1 MASQFWPSVITL
13 LTLVVLIWVSFV
25 VGHYRT
31 KYKVKAPAT
40 TGDPNFE
47 RAFRVQMNT
56 IESAIV
62 FLPALWL
69 SARWGSSLAV
79 ELAGAA
85 WLVGRIIYALTYL
98 KDPAKRSAG
107 FGIAFLAIVVLMINA
122 ALGLFRALGA
132 GTSL

>member
-1 MASQFWPSVITL
+1 MASQIWPSVITL
-13 LTLVVLIWVSFV
+13 LALVVLIWVSFI

-31 KYKVKAPAT
+31 KYNIKAPAT

-56 IESAIV
+56 IESAFL

-69 SARWGSSLAV
+69 AARWGSASVVA
-79 ELAGAA
+79 LAGAG
-85 WLVGRIIYALTYL
+85 WIVGRIIYALAYL

-107 FGIAFLAIVVLMINA
+107 FGISFLAIIVLMVDA
-122 ALGLFRALGA
+122 ALGVFRAMA
-132 GTSL
+132 GSAGV